1 MRPNNPRVEAREWID
16 THLDDIS
23 PLAAHI
29 HVVDAPALTERGA
42 HGRVVQRGDVRHR
55 ASLDVAGGLG
65 LDREDIGAIL
75 EGTSV
80 LIGVDLRRI
89 RENISTLVRS
99 DPTSVCVW
107 VGCECGWGV
116 SVGGV

>member
-1 MRPNNPRVEAREWID
+1 M
-16 THLDDIS
+16 DDVS
-23 PLAAHI
+23 SLTAHI

-75 EGTSV
+75 EGASV

-89 RENISTLVRS
+89 REHIRALIRS
-99 DPTSVCVW
+99 DRTSVRGVS
-107 VGCECGWGV
+107 VGWGV
-116 SVGGV
+116 SGVVGVWWGDLPVDFKW